1 MKLPAAIA
9 ILLVANLGLLIY
21 LIQLRFRPAMPMAL
35 HAGVGAQTTPGKQAR
50 TVVPE
55 ATTVTNKFRW
65 EQLESEDYR
74 AYIERLR
81 EIGCPE
87 QTIRDII
94 ISDLDKLFSPRL
106 RALYP
111 YRENLQ
117 YWQPEEVELLNNV
130 NQDQALR
137 DQRTIE
143 GEKRAVIKELMG
155 VDLLAERLKDKGQE
169 DYYQRRLAFLPEDKR
184 SEVRDVLEKFHDLG
198 WSIREKQWKDGAEL
212 SATDRAELS
221 RLRREKD
228 AALNA
233 LLTGP
238 EREQFDLWL
247 SDAAAEVR
255 HDVYGMDATEQEFL
269 TIYKMQKQF
278 EQQWPA
284 DTIDLSDPLT
294 RQRYE
299 QGKEA
304 MQSTLRAQL
313 GDARYAAYQRGQD
326 PVFHEL
332 SSTVSRYNLPPQKAV
347 EVYEYKKDYLGF
359 RDAVGFNA
367 ALTPEQ
373 KDAAFRALYEETLRS
388 IKEALGEPAYTD
400 YMRKAQWLQQ

>member
-1 MKLPAAIA
+1 MKLPIAIA
-9 ILLVANLGLLIY
+9 FLLVANLGLLIY
-21 LIQLRFRPAMPMAL
+21 LIQLRFGPPRSAPADQVALAHAAQSARDRAARPA
-35 HAGVGAQTTPGKQAR
+35 VN
-50 TVVPE
+50 V
-55 ATTVTNKFRW
+55 VTNAFRW
-65 EQLESEDYR
+65 QQLESEDYR

-117 YWQPEEVELLNNV
+117 YWQPEEDELLNNV

-137 DQRTIE
+137 DQRMIE

-155 VDLLAERLKDKGQE
+155 VDLIAERLRDKGQE
-169 DYYQRRLAFLPEDKR
+169 DYYNRRLGFLPEDKR
-184 SEVRDVLEKFHDLG
+184 LEVRNVLEKYHDLG
-198 WSIREKQWKDGAEL
+198 WSIREKQWKEGSEL
-212 SATDRAELS
+212 SATDREELR

-228 AALNA
+228 VALNA

-238 EREQFDLWL
+238 ERDQFDLWL
-247 SDAAAEVR
+247 SDTAADVR

-269 TIYKMQKQF
+269 AIYKAQKLF
-278 EQQWPA
+278 EQQWPR
-284 DTIDLSDPLT
+284 DSIDLNDPVL

-299 QGKEA
+299 QGEEA
-304 MQSTLRAQL
+304 MQSTVRAQL
-313 GDARYAAYQRGQD
+313 GDDRFAAYQRGQD

-332 SSTVSRYNLPPQKAV
+332 SSTVSHFNLPPQKAV
-347 EVYEYKKDYLGF
+347 EIYEYKKDYLGF
-359 RDAVGFNA
+359 RDAVGYNA

-388 IKEALGEPAYTD
+388 VKDALGEPAFSSYL
-400 YMRKAQWLQQ
+400 RKAQWLQQ